1 MSLDQPKYLNSYVH
15 TAEEMEAVLELI
27 AKEAFYQ
34 IERICHCC
42 NTTSILPP
50 GGEQGLTEKPP
61 ERVPSTRSN
70 IPSNTVLIGQKELMA
85 YCTAIVMQLNSGI
98 KELSVKAR
106 GRVIS
111 KAVDV
116 VEVCRRRF
124 FEGKLEI
131 TGVNI
136 GTEVLGEEG
145 QTRNVSTIEIKL
157 RKKD

>member
-1 MSLDQPKYLNSYVH
+1 
-15 TAEEMEAVLELI
+15 MEAVLELI